1 MATPRTLP
9 LLPLRDIVVFPGA
22 VVPLFVG
29 RDKSIRAIDA
39 AMAEGREIMLAAQR
53 DFQLA
58 DPAPGDI
65 HEVGTLARIVQST
78 RLPDGMR
85 KIMVEGVERWRLVEF
100 VTADEY
106 WTVAAAPLTGR
117 RSPAARQERARHQ
130 AVSTFEKLVELAP
143 KLAKE
148 AQPAVQRTT
157 DPDALADALAGQL
170 ELEVED
176 RQLLLEIYDPALRL
190 EELTRHMQLDIE
202 RREVERKIQQR
213 VKEQMERNQR
223 EYFLNE
229 QMKAIQQELG
239 VAEDARAEVETLRR
253 RIEEKDLPD
262 HARQR
267 ADAEW
272 KKLRAMSPS
281 AAEAAVVRNYIETI
295 LDLPWSELRPLEID
309 LTRVEAVLDEDHFG
323 LERVKDRILE
333 HLAVRRLRPDDQGP
347 RLCLI
352 GPPGV
357 GKTSLARSIARA
369 LDLEFVRQSL
379 GGVHDEAEIR
389 GHRRTYVGA
398 MPGRIL
404 QGLRRARSRN
414 PVFLLDEI
422 DKLGHDFR
430 GDPGSAL
437 LEVLDPEQNAT
448 FEDHYLDLAFDLSAV
463 TFVTTANSI
472 HGIPRPL
479 LDRLEIIEIG
489 SYTEEEKIEIGQRH
503 LLPRL
508 LDRHGLA
515 GVRLELDEGVLR
527 AIISR
532 WTREAGV
539 RNFERRLEAVLRKLA
554 RRVVDAGSEL
564 PESFS
569 VSEADLDEL
578 LGPAPFRRRSEVDPD
593 QVGVVHGL
601 AWTEVGGQVLLAEV
615 TVLPGGGN
623 LETTGQLGDVMRES
637 ARAALAYVRSRADR
651 LQIDPGFWK
660 QIDLHMHL
668 PEGAV
673 PKDGPSAGIAIAT
686 AIVSSLIGVPV
697 RGDVA
702 MTGEITLRGRV
713 LPVGGIKEKLL
724 AAHRAGIRRV
734 LIPEENVADLV
745 ELPAAVREALEITP
759 VADVD
764 QVLEAALAHQ
774 DVDGVFAF
782 LGRRGMRHP
791 LPTAVIPAAPASVN

>member
-39 AMAEGREIMLAAQR
+39 AMASGREILLAAQR

-85 KIMVEGVERWRLVEF
+85 KIMVEGIERWRLSEF
-100 VTADEY
+100 VTADDF
-106 WTVAAAPLTGR
+106 WTVMATPLTGR
-117 RSPAARQERARHQ
+117 RSAAVRQERARHQ
-130 AVSTFEKLVELAP
+130 AVSTFEKLVELTP

-148 AQPAVQRTT
+148 AQPAVQRAE
-157 DPDALADALAGQL
+157 DPDALADALAGHL
-170 ELEVED
+170 DLEVED

-202 RREVERKIQQR
+202 RREVEKKIQQR

-239 VAEDARAEVETLRR
+239 VAEDARAEVEALRQ
-253 RIEEKDLPD
+253 RIAEKGLPE

-272 KKLRAMSPS
+272 KKLRAMAPS

-309 LTRVEAVLDEDHFG
+309 LARVEAVLDEDHFG

-422 DKLGHDFR
+422 DKLGRDFR

-479 LDRLEIIEIG
+479 LDRLEMIEIG
-489 SYTEEEKIEIGQRH
+489 SYTEEEKIEIARRH

-508 LDRHGLA
+508 LERHGLA
-515 GVRLELDEGVLR
+515 DVRLDLDEGVLR
-527 AIISR
+527 AIVSR

-564 PESFS
+564 PEALA
-569 VSEADLDEL
+569 VSDADLDDL

-615 TVLPGGGN
+615 TVLPGTGN

-651 LQIDPGFWK
+651 LHIDPGFWK

-724 AAHRAGIRRV
+724 AAHRAGIQRV

-764 QVLEAALAHQ
+764 QVLEAALAH
-774 DVDGVFAF
+774 DDPDGVFAF

-791 LPTAVIPAAPASVN
+791 LPTAVVPTASASVN